1 MGGDGCCQF
10 SCGVYHK
17 EWYRTSDGRLV
28 HSDQDMTEE
37 FIEECK
43 ANIDFF
49 EEGCFTYEYRRHDV
63 WNRSGGNGIPLCSE
77 LMSISKRFPSVEIC
91 VDYTDLFSDLDGEYT
106 LTNGRMTRHNQRSI
120 HDKNWKDAG
129 GDEII
134 LENLLGQILD
144 EHEEFEN
151 KEDIV
156 KYFKESNDD
165 CIEDIDDWCYQM
177 DIPEQ
182 EDRVTALF
190 KFFLKEN

>member
-1 MGGDGCCQF
+1 MGKDGHCQF

-17 EWYRTSDGRLV
+17 EWYRTSNGRLL
-28 HSDQDMTEE
+28 HSDQDMTED
-37 FIEECK
+37 FIQECK
-43 ANIDFF
+43 DNIDFF
-49 EEGCFTYEYRRHDV
+49 EEGCFTYEYRRYDV

-77 LMSISKRFPSVEIC
+77 LLSISTRFPSVEIC
-91 VDYTDLFSDLDGEYT
+91 VDYSDLFSDLDGEYT
-106 LTNGRMTRHNQRSI
+106 ITNGCMTHHKQRSI

-129 GDEII
+129 GDESI
-134 LENLLGQILD
+134 LENLLKSVLY
-144 EHEEFEN
+144 ENEELTG

-156 KYFKESNDD
+156 KHFKESNDD

-190 KFFLKEN
+190 LKFLKEH